1 MENECTPGLEY
12 VENPVLLQLKLYKT
26 KEWTKRIRQ
35 EIKLVLVAAW
45 FKKRLVFDISGVPDS
60 NLTLSE
66 VRCVILFNLVNLRL
80 A

>member
-12 VENPVLLQLKLYKT
+12 VENPALLQLKLHKT
-26 KEWTKRIRQ
+26 KERTKRIRQ
-35 EIKLVLVAAW
+35 GEIKLVLVAAW

-66 VRCVILFNLVNLRL
+66 VRCVIL
-80 A
+80 